1 MKEDEPGQ
9 STICPV
15 CSCLEWMAQSP
26 VGRHLLRARREV
38 LHAVR
43 AGLDRQIGR
52 LDQVLTDE
60 PEVHSVEVE

>member
-1 MKEDEPGQ
+1 MKEDEQRQP
-9 STICPV
+9 TICPL
-15 CSCLEWMAQSP
+15 CSYLEWMVQSP

-38 LHAVR
+38 LRAVR